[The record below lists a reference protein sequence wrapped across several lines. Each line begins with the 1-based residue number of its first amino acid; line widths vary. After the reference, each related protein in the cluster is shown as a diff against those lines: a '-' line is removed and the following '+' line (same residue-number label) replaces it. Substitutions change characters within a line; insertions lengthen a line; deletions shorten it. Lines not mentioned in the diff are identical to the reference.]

1 MKRKVI
7 FAMLVLVISSLAN
20 LTASAQ
26 GVIVYKTDGT
36 KIKVPYTQLDSI
48 ATYTYEEGQDET
60 EDNAEVKEYMV
71 GNVSFKMIRVQAGTF
86 RMGSTSGQ
94 TGEQPVHSV
103 TLSSD
108 YYIGETEVTQELWTA
123 VMGTNPSRFT
133 SDSRLPVEKVSW
145 TDCQTFITKLNSL
158 TGAKFRLP
166 TEAEWEF
173 AARGGN
179 ISKGY
184 TYSGSNTEED
194 VAWCGSNSGDKTHV
208 VKTKLPNELG
218 IYDMSGNVF
227 EWCND
232 WYDSYSSAAVTDPQ
246 GPSSESNR
254 VVRGGDF
261 CCMVLFCRCTS
272 RHKLTPSTSF
282 DSVGLRLVSQ

>member
-48 ATYTYEEGQDET
+48 ATYTYEEEQD
-60 EDNAEVKEYMV
+60 AEVKEYMV

-86 RMGSTSGQ
+86 RMGSTSGE
-94 TGEQPVHSV
+94 TDEQPVHSV

-108 YYIGETEVTQELWTA
+108 YYIGETEVTQELWTM
-123 VMGTNPSRFT
+123 VMGSNPSYFT
-133 SDSRLPVEKVSW
+133 SDSQLPVEEVSW
-145 TDCQTFITKLNSL
+145 NDCQTFITKLNSL
-158 TGAKFRLP
+158 TGGNFRLP
-166 TEAEWEF
+166 TEAEWEY

-179 ISKGY
+179 KSAEY
-184 TYSGSNTEED
+184 TYSGSNTIED
-194 VAWCGSNSGDKTHV
+194 VAWYSVNSGFKTHT

-218 IYDMSGNVF
+218 IYDMSGNVW
-227 EWCND
+227 EWCCD
-232 WYDSYSSAAVTDPQ
+232 WYGNYSSAAASDPT
-246 GPSSESNR
+246 GASSGSNR
-254 VVRGGDF
+254 VNRGGGWNSSASA
-261 CCMVLFCRCTS
+261 CRCTYRNS
-272 RHKLTPSTSF
+272 NTPSNTSYLI
-282 DSVGLRLVSQ
+282 GLRLVSQ